1 MRPLDL
7 VDQAIDLL
15 LKHDMTG
22 FAGLWA
28 ADGVL
33 EFPFAG
39 PGYPKRV
46 EERDAIRE
54 YLRDYPD
61 LLDVREVVA
70 KTAHQTADPAVVVV
84 EFTVAGI
91 VVASGKPYELSYIAV
106 ITVEDGE
113 IRHYRDYWSPLA
125 AAEVL
130 GGVDELTAAFTGG
143 DRG

>member
-1 MRPLDL
+1 MQARDL
-7 VDQAIDLL
+7 VEHALDLL

-39 PGYPKRV
+39 PGYPKSV
-46 EERDAIRE
+46 EGRHAIRE
-54 YLRDYPD
+54 YLRDYPN
-61 LLDVREVVA
+61 LLDIREVTA
-70 KTAHQTADPAVVVV
+70 KTVHETTDPAVVVV
-84 EFTVAGI
+84 EMTVGGV
-91 VVASGKPYELSYIAV
+91 VVASQKPYELSYIAV
-106 ITVEDGE
+106 ITIEDGE

-130 GGVDELTAAFTGG
+130 GGLDELTAAFTGG
-143 DRG
+143 GRG